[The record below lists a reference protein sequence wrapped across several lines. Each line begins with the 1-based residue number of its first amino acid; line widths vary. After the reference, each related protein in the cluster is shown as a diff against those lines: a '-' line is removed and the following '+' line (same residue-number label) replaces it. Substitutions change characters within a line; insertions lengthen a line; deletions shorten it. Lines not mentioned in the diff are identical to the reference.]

1 MRKFIS
7 KFDIVLIGLGLA
19 TGANLLAGGNNLGIY
34 IILGLILIM
43 PSLR

>member
-7 KFDIVLIGLGLA
+7 KFGMGLIGLGLA
-19 TGANLLAGGNNLGIY
+19 TGSILLAGGNNLGIY

>member
-7 KFDIVLIGLGLA
+7 KFGMVLIGLGLA
-19 TGANLLAGGNNLGIY
+19 TGAILLAGGNNLGIY